1 MVMVPTDVAMFILD
15 LLALKF
21 GLVSISIAAE
31 KIQGLVNEVAGQSLA
46 LAFELLLESSN
57 SEVLCCPQECLE
69 HQQPLITI
77 VQAML
82 FADVNEF
89 IFFVLV

>member
-1 MVMVPTDVAMFILD
+1 MVMMPTDVAMFILD

-21 GLVSISIAAE
+21 RLVSISIPAE
-31 KIQGLVNEVAGQSLA
+31 KIQGLFNEFTGQSLA

-69 HQQPLITI
+69 HQQPFVAI

-82 FADVNEF
+82 FADVDKF

>member
-1 MVMVPTDVAMFILD
+1 MFILD

-21 GLVSISIAAE
+21 RLVSIAIAAE
-31 KIQGLVNEVAGQSLA
+31 KIQGLANKVAGQLLA
-46 LAFELLLESSN
+46 LAFELLLDSGN

-69 HQQPLITI
+69 HQQPLIAI

-82 FADVNEF
+82 FADVDEF
-89 IFFVLV
+89 IFLVLV